1 MIDSE
6 GNIKVACFG
15 FIEIS
20 DKEKEK
26 LIHRMAYNCDP
37 SDLPNIE
44 DVLKQRRAKRIDIEI
59 TPRTRQGECKS
70 LLFLQK
76 YSTFGFMLSHLFNVV
91 MREIEERKEF
101 LDEMQRLGTSHVRKY
116 EALINLEIA
125 NKTDELE
132 RIRYA
137 QQPNN
142 EGEDDDDLDMDHEN
156 SS

>member
-1 MIDSE
+1 
-6 GNIKVACFG
+6 
-15 FIEIS
+15 
-20 DKEKEK
+20 
-26 LIHRMAYNCDP
+26 
-37 SDLPNIE
+37 
-44 DVLKQRRAKRIDIEI
+44 
-59 TPRTRQGECKS
+59 
-70 LLFLQK
+70 
-76 YSTFGFMLSHLFNVV
+76 

-142 EGEDDDDLDMDHEN
+142 EGEDDDDLDMDQEN